1 MSNPPEVT
9 SQVIFIS
16 KLESSINDLYAT
28 ENVFTLISM
37 KIEAT
42 NGKNGTQEV
51 LGLLSKHLKRAI
63 VNEKDCYSFWNNTF
77 YILTYLD
84 NKEIIETFI
93 NSLALAIETRYD
105 KTFFLKA
112 GYIQYPYDVFDVNNI
127 FEDLKKTVINV
138 VPVKS
143 SFEAGLV
150 ADKDYNNVV
159 GKELTRYLSL
169 IKQYGD
175 VLYEHSLC
183 VTKLSV
189 GVAKTLNLSN
199 QTIKRIM
206 IAAIL
211 HDVGY
216 LCIPQRILVDPTH
229 HNVKTLA
236 LVKMHPLLATR
247 KVLAEKSVFKEIFQL
262 IEQHHEYLDGTGY
275 PFGFSDEELPLEA
288 QIISI
293 ADTYDLIRQQ
303 KNITNSEIAN
313 FFISKAGIRWDEKLI
328 TIFAGILMDE
338 KQFESI
344 MDFSENGLR
353 EFPL

>member
-1 MSNPPEVT
+1 MPNPSEIT
-9 SQVIFIS
+9 SQVIFIA
-16 KLESSINDLYAT
+16 KLESSINDLYTT
-28 ENVFTLISM
+28 ENAFTLISI
-37 KIEAT
+37 KIEAAK
-42 NGKNGTQEV
+42 GISGTQEV

-63 VNEKDCYSFWNNTF
+63 INEKDCFSFWNNTF

-84 NKEIIETFI
+84 NKEIVETFV
-93 NSLALAIETRYD
+93 NSLALTIEARYD

-112 GYIQYPYDVFDVNNI
+112 GYIQYPYDVIDPNNI
-127 FEDLKKTVINV
+127 FEDLKNAVATVNPI
-138 VPVKS
+138 KS

-159 GKELTRYLSL
+159 GKELTRYLGL

-175 VLYEHSLC
+175 VLYKHSLC

-189 GVAKTLNLSN
+189 GVARTLNLSN
-199 QTIKRIM
+199 QIIKRIM

-216 LCIPQRILVDPTH
+216 LCIPQKILVDPTH

-247 KVLAEKSVFKEIFQL
+247 KILAEKAVFKEIFQL

-303 KNITNSEIAN
+303 KDITNCEIAN
-313 FFISKAGIRWDEKLI
+313 FFISKAGIRWDEKLV

-353 EFPL
+353 DLPL